1 MILQDNFLKIKS
13 KMHNVVKGFISLS
26 KPEKRFLLDMLL
38 GVFTTNSFN
47 LMSISRNLPYETG
60 IKHIHKRLQR
70 HLSNNID
77 MMNKINDY
85 LLKISKK
92 FIKEDSSLYLD
103 GGDFTY
109 KEASSYEKMTIV
121 RDGSKGVY
129 KHGFISNLLVCD
141 TGVELLP
148 LNYVV
153 YSRVDENYKSD
164 NSNTLDIIQ
173 KYININGSKGIWVL
187 DRGYDSKILMN
198 YLYANNCRFIIRQSH
213 NRKITHAG
221 REILIKDLCSIY
233 KCKHSSKQG
242 KYFYKH
248 CYLENMPITVVYHK
262 RVSDIT
268 LLCSGHL
275 SKNEAEQSIYRYFK
289 RWSIE
294 DSYRFMK
301 QTFGLETAQISNFNG
316 IKNIAAIALFAWYI
330 LKCIEHDEELEYIAM
345 KEAKHNK
352 KKKVKF
358 KYYRLAEGMK
368 KILNY
373 IVFNYSIKKKKNI
386 KKILS
391 IEDFLPKDKDD
402 LIWV

>member
-1 MILQDNFLKIKS
+1 MY
-13 KMHNVVKGFISLS
+13 NVVKSFISLT
-26 KPEKRFLLDMLL
+26 KPEKKFLLDMLL

-77 MMNKINDY
+77 MMNKINAY

-121 RDGSKGVY
+121 RDGSKG
-129 KHGFISNLLVCD
+129 
-141 TGVELLP
+141 
-148 LNYVV
+148 
-153 YSRVDENYKSD
+153 
-164 NSNTLDIIQ
+164 
-173 KYININGSKGIWVL
+173 IWVL

-198 YLYANNCRFIIRQSH
+198 FLYSNNCRFIIRQSY
-213 NRKITHAG
+213 NRKLTHDG

-233 KCKHSSKQG
+233 KCKHNSKQG

-248 CYLENMPITVVYHK
+248 CYVENIPITVVYHK

-373 IVFNYSIKKKKNI
+373 IVVNYSIKKKNT
-386 KKILS
+386 KKSLT
-391 IEDFLPKDKDD
+391 IEDFLPKDKEN